1 MKTKN
6 IGLGLVIPNKLRM
19 GGITFY
25 KRQGQVVARVSK
37 LEEGKKKKSRR
48 NTLPQFVQR
57 QKMRHTMAL
66 WKMLKDCEV
75 FFTGPR
81 NAYLEFASLA
91 NRLSPVFV
99 PKTMNQASF
108 LMPGIPISN
117 GTLQT
122 ENARLGEVD
131 GVAVLITGL
140 NAVEW
145 PRNERLL
152 LYTATQCVEND
163 LPRVRFSMREISRQE
178 MTVKDGYYILK
189 GKEFANNMK
198 GWALVDAVNNR
209 CSSQTIVTNC
219 TLYKEYT
226 TEEALQKAADSYG
239 GLIEEPYLS
248 AE

>member
-6 IGLGLVIPNKLRM
+6 IGLGLVIPNKLRVA
-19 GGITFY
+19 GVTFY
-25 KRQGQVVARVSK
+25 KRQGQVVGRVSK
-37 LEEGKKKKSRR
+37 PEKKKRS
-48 NTLPQFVQR
+48 NTLPQFIQR
-57 QKMRHTMAL
+57 QKMRHTIAL
-66 WKMLKDCEV
+66 WQMLKDCEV
-75 FFTGPR
+75 MFTGPR
-81 NAYLEFASLA
+81 NAYLEFTSLA

-108 LMPGIPISN
+108 LIPDIPISN

-122 ENARLGEVD
+122 ENVRLGEVNGD
-131 GVAVLITGL
+131 AALITGL
-140 NAVEW
+140 NTVEW

-152 LYTATQCVEND
+152 LYTAKQCIENG

-178 MTVKDGYYILK
+178 MAVKDGYYILK
-189 GKEFANNMK
+189 GKEFADNMK
-198 GWALVDAVNNR
+198 GWALVDVINNR

-226 TEEALQKAADSYG
+226 TEEALENAADSYD
-239 GLIEEPYLS
+239 GLTEEPYLS